1 MMVNDSVF
9 ETAQFVQVIDW
20 FIFQAN
26 STRKF
31 DRSCLKAVLGI
42 HSCLMMLLTSKA
54 DRLFVFY
61 EQYSLYDDN
70 LLLGI

>member
-1 MMVNDSVF
+1 MVSDSVF
-9 ETAQFVQVIDW
+9 ETVQFVQVIDW

-31 DRSCLKAVLGI
+31 DRSCLEAVLGI
-42 HSCLMMLLTSKA
+42 HSYLMMLLTSKA

-61 EQYSLYDDN
+61 EQYNLYDDN
-70 LLLGI
+70 LLSGI

>member
-1 MMVNDSVF
+1 MVNDSVF

-31 DRSCLKAVLGI
+31 DRSCFKAVLGI
-42 HSCLMMLLTSKA
+42 HSYLMMLLTSKA

>member
-1 MMVNDSVF
+1 MVNDSVF

-31 DRSCLKAVLGI
+31 DRSCLKAILGI
-42 HSCLMMLLTSKA
+42 HSYLMMLLTSKA